1 MKKIFIVI
9 HTVIALGLL
18 ATGYAY
24 VLNPVNFGIVALA
37 GYAFPFFLLLTL
49 GSIVLAVFT
58 SKRHLAIPFLALV
71 LAYHPVTLYCP
82 FHAEQNVPEDALTII
97 SYNTH
102 YWGTSDALP
111 EENDKGMAV
120 IQYLADSNAD
130 IICLQESGING
141 APAENVDSILKKKY
155 KYFATNSDTT
165 HTQLTI
171 FSRFPITKT
180 EHLAHSSNGNG
191 STAYW
196 LNVNGRDLI
205 VINNHLQSTGLSI
218 EQRQEF
224 SEMVHG
230 KNEKKIK
237 QVSKSTF
244 KQLLAS
250 SRQRVPQVEAVATF
264 IRRHHHGDSGTPII
278 VCGDFN
284 DIPQSY
290 THHVIA
296 RNLTDC
302 YQATATGPGYSFSRY
317 AMRVRIDNTL
327 CTSDITPY
335 NFKVDQSITASDH
348 YPIRGQFTF

>member
-1 MKKIFIVI
+1 MKRILIVI
-9 HTVIALGLL
+9 HTAIALGLL

-24 VLNPVNFGIVALA
+24 VLSPTRFGIVALA
-37 GYAFPFFLLLTL
+37 GYAFPLFLLLTL
-49 GSIVLAVFT
+49 GSIALAVFT
-58 SKRHLAIPFLALV
+58 RKRHLIIPFVALV
-71 LAYHPVTLYCP
+71 LAYNPVTLYCP
-82 FHAEQNVPEDALTII
+82 FNPEQTAPEGALKIV

-102 YWGTSDALP
+102 YWGTSDATP

-130 IICLQESGING
+130 IICLQESAING
-141 APAENVDSILKKKY
+141 APAANVDSILKKKY
-155 KYFATNSDTT
+155 KFFETNCDTSYA
-165 HTQLTI
+165 QLTV
-171 FSRFPITKT
+171 FSRFPIKKT
-180 EHLAHSSNGNG
+180 EHIVHSSSGNG

-196 LNVNGRDLI
+196 LDVNGRELI

-230 KNEKKIK
+230 NKDRQIK

-250 SRQRVPQVEAVATF
+250 SRQREPQAEKVATF
-264 IRRHHHGDSGTPII
+264 IRQHHHGDSGTPII

-290 THHVIA
+290 THHTIA
-296 RNLTDC
+296 RDLTDC
-302 YQATATGPGYSFSRY
+302 YQSTATGPGYSFSRY
-317 AMRVRIDNTL
+317 AMRVRIDNAL
-327 CTSDITPY
+327 CTKDITPY
-335 NFKVDQSITASDH
+335 NFKVDHFITASDH
-348 YPIRGQFTF
+348 YPIMGLFTF